1 MALKFAI
8 PSNVYDGALLQ
19 NYKVGGL
26 IPVTNKLTN
35 QLTE

>member
-19 NYKVGGL
+19 NYKVGSL